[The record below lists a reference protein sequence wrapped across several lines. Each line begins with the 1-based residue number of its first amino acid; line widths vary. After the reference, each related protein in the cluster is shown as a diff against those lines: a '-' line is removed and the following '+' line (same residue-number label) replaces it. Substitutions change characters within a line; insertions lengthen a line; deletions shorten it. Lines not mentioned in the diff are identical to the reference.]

1 MIRIKRI
8 FAGVL
13 TACALSAVAREPEG
27 LASTESGWP
36 QWRGPRRDGV
46 SNEKGLLTT
55 WPEGGPK
62 LLWKSSV
69 IGKGHSSPIISRGSI
84 YITGDEGENLTIFAL
99 DLEGKL
105 KWKAPNG
112 AGWKRNFEGSRSSCC
127 ISDGYLYH
135 MNANGRLACLKSTDG
150 AEVWSVSILE
160 KYASQ
165 NILWGLSESPLVA
178 DGKVYITPAGQE
190 ALMVALDAKTGQQL
204 WKTDTLEGEKPAY
217 ASAIMVD
224 TDKGRQLI
232 ACGATHTFGVDA
244 ATGKLLWKHKHEIES
259 SVALTPSYYK
269 NSVIVSLCIRSN
281 ACFYAL
287 SPNKESNQMELRWK
301 REMGN
306 PFGGVTCAEGKV
318 ICSSQRSAIGWFC
331 LDAETGTIQSKQEK
345 TDSGSSIYADG
356 KFYGLYSNGKMALI
370 EAGTNDFRVVSEFE
384 LIKGK
389 KDVWAHPVICDGR
402 LYLRYADTLYCYDVK
417 NPL

>member
-1 MIRIKRI
+1 MKHIKRI
-8 FAGVL
+8 FAVVL
-13 TACALSAVAREPEG
+13 TACALSAAAKEPE
-27 LASTESGWP
+27 LVASKEPGWP

-46 SNEKGLLTT
+46 SNEKGLLAT

-84 YITGDEGENLTIFAL
+84 YITGDEGTNLCVFAL
-99 DLEGKL
+99 DLEGKV

-135 MNANGRLACLKSTDG
+135 MNANGRVACLKAIDG
-150 AEVWSVSILE
+150 TEVWSVSILE
-160 KYASQ
+160 KYVSQ
-165 NILWGLSESPLVA
+165 NILWGLSESPLVV
-178 DGKVYITPAGQE
+178 DGKVYVTPAGQE

-204 WKTDTLEGEKPAY
+204 WKTDALEGEKPTY

-224 TDKGRQLI
+224 TDKGRQVI
-232 ACGATHTFGVDA
+232 ACGSANTFGVDA
-244 ATGKLLWKHKHEIES
+244 ATGTLLWKHKHEIDC

-269 NSVIVSLCIRSN
+269 NNVIVSLCIRSN
-281 ACFYAL
+281 ACYTAL
-287 SPNKESNQMELRWK
+287 SLNKEGTQVERKWK
-301 REMGN
+301 HEMGN

-318 ICSSQRSAIGWFC
+318 ICSSQRNAIGWFC

-356 KFYGLYSNGKMALI
+356 KVYGLYSNGKMALI
-370 EAGTNDFRVVSEFE
+370 EASANDFRVISEFE

-417 NPL
+417 K